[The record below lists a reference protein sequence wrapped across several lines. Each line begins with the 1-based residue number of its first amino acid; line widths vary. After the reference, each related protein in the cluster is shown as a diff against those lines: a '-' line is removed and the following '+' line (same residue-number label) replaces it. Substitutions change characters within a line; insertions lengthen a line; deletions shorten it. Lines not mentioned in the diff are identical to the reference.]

1 LKGTEHFFNFL
12 AASLGRAGAS
22 MGWKLGGDA
31 FSSCGDPAFADF
43 PICAG
48 GPININNQNYGGGFL
63 DVSTGR
69 LFFAQDSVSIVELEL
84 ATGNSIIT
92 SL

>member
-31 FSSCGDPAFADF
+31 FEEGG
-43 PICAG
+43 AG
-48 GPININNQNYGGGFL
+48 CDDG
-63 DVSTGR
+63 S
-69 LFFAQDSVSIVELEL
+69 
-84 ATGNSIIT
+84 
-92 SL
+92 